1 MEFVKV
7 IVTFEISQN
16 AMFWKCKEKDV
27 KFGIKNASFQISLD
41 WSKKLL
47 LCLQWAIWNLLKYEV
62 LRKKKI
68 FTFGTKND
76 LFEFFLRWH

>member
-1 MEFVKV
+1 MLYLSSFGMEFVKV

-41 WSKKLL
+41 
-47 LCLQWAIWNLLKYEV
+47 
-62 LRKKKI
+62 
-68 FTFGTKND
+68 
-76 LFEFFLRWH
+76 